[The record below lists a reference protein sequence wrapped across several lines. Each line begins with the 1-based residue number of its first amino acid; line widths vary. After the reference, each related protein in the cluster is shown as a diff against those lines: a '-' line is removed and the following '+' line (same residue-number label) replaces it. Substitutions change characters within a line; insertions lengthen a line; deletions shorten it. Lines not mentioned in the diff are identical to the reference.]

1 MNEIFTQ
8 PIRFERITAD
18 ELPSHP
24 KSFTE
29 VLHTLMFDSIQ
40 ISIQQV
46 QLIQSKLDTIFNQA
60 FDRIL
65 RSHQNSNSIYDGI
78 LSDFEKLFQK
88 DNKQLHPCVRKQME
102 VIQNITLNGQDN
114 ALKCVDS
121 AINEI
126 KNIQESV
133 APYMES
139 INSLIKN
146 INEVTE
152 RCSQSA
158 NRIAIGICVVQ
169 NVCFESVSKSAEN

>member
-1 MNEIFTQ
+1 MNELFTR
-8 PIRFERITAD
+8 PIRFTPTITYG
-18 ELPSHP
+18 LPSHP

-29 VLHTLMFDSIQ
+29 ILHTLMFSSIEL
-40 ISIQQV
+40 SIQQV
-46 QLIQSKLDTIFNQA
+46 QLIQSKLEAIFNQV

-65 RSHQNSNSIYDGI
+65 RSLQNSNDIYYEI
-78 LSDFEKLFQK
+78 LNDYEKLFQS
-88 DNKQLHPCVRKQME
+88 DNKQVHPCVQKHME
-102 VIQNITLNGQDN
+102 VMKNISSNGQDN

-126 KNIQESV
+126 KNIQESLV
-133 APYMES
+133 PYMES

-152 RCSQSA
+152 QCSRSA

-169 NVCFESVSKSAEN
+169 NVCIKTVL